1 MYTLRRVA
9 SFVSVVAFVDRY
21 RFGDSGGNARIPAA
35 AAAAVPR
42 IARSTTDTATEVTR
56 RRIFFFARST
66 DARARARI
74 VDPTNARGRVTDC
87 TPLRVAKHH
96 SIIIMMTMS
105 TRVVRRMRRGRRE
118 MSTTFDAIKSWLAGA
133 SSEDDPS
140 TSAAA
145 ALTSSSFTLT
155 EYVNLL
161 ERAETERADAAKR
174 GSSSSSS
181 TTGLGALF
189 GIPSSGSSQSVASK
203 SAAEL
208 TFDVGRARAF
218 VDAMSERERA
228 DPSTLTG
235 ARMRELSTIGTRAE
249 LAELLKTHA
258 LTRALMRRA
267 AQSFAGGASLP
278 TSAEAFADAL
288 RSGDAAMS
296 VEDRKREASA
306 MRGGYPGNRPCPCGS
321 RKKFKRCCGGD
332 G

>member
-1 MYTLRRVA
+1 
-9 SFVSVVAFVDRY
+9 
-21 RFGDSGGNARIPAA
+21 
-35 AAAAVPR
+35 
-42 IARSTTDTATEVTR
+42 
-56 RRIFFFARST
+56 
-66 DARARARI
+66 
-74 VDPTNARGRVTDC
+74 
-87 TPLRVAKHH
+87 
-96 SIIIMMTMS
+96 MS
-105 TRVVRRMRRGRRE
+105 TY
-118 MSTTFDAIKSWLAGA
+118 DAIKSWLAGA
-133 SSEDDPS
+133 SSADDPS

-145 ALTSSSFTLT
+145 ALTSTSSSFTLT

-174 GSSSSSS
+174 GSSSST

-189 GIPSSGSSQSVASK
+189 GVPSSSGSSSQSVASK

-235 ARMRELSTIGTRAE
+235 ARMRELSAIGTRAE

-267 AQSFAGGASLP
+267 AQSFAGGAPLP

>member
-1 MYTLRRVA
+1 
-9 SFVSVVAFVDRY
+9 
-21 RFGDSGGNARIPAA
+21 
-35 AAAAVPR
+35 
-42 IARSTTDTATEVTR
+42 
-56 RRIFFFARST
+56 
-66 DARARARI
+66 
-74 VDPTNARGRVTDC
+74 
-87 TPLRVAKHH
+87 
-96 SIIIMMTMS
+96 MS
-105 TRVVRRMRRGRRE
+105 TY
-118 MSTTFDAIKSWLAGA
+118 DAIKSWLAGA
-133 SSEDDPS
+133 SSADDPS

-145 ALTSSSFTLT
+145 ALTSFTLT

-174 GSSSSSS
+174 GSSSST

-189 GIPSSGSSQSVASK
+189 GVPSSSGSSSQSVASK

-235 ARMRELSTIGTRAE
+235 ARMRELSAIGTRAE

-267 AQSFAGGASLP
+267 AQSFAGGAPLP

>member
-1 MYTLRRVA
+1 
-9 SFVSVVAFVDRY
+9 
-21 RFGDSGGNARIPAA
+21 
-35 AAAAVPR
+35 
-42 IARSTTDTATEVTR
+42 
-56 RRIFFFARST
+56 
-66 DARARARI
+66 
-74 VDPTNARGRVTDC
+74 
-87 TPLRVAKHH
+87 
-96 SIIIMMTMS
+96 
-105 TRVVRRMRRGRRE
+105 

-145 ALTSSSFTLT
+145 LTSTSASFTLT

-174 GSSSSSS
+174 GSSSPSSS

-189 GIPSSGSSQSVASK
+189 GMPSSSGSSSQSVASK

-235 ARMRELSTIGTRAE
+235 ARMRELSAIGTRAE

-267 AQSFAGGASLP
+267 AQSFAGGAPLP

-288 RSGDAAMS
+288 RSGDAEMS

>member
-1 MYTLRRVA
+1 MSSTGRARSSDGRSVGRHCASRGIAHSFVMMSSSRVA
-9 SFVSVVAFVDRY
+9 
-21 RFGDSGGNARIPAA
+21 G
-35 AAAAVPR
+35 
-42 IARSTTDTATEVTR
+42 
-56 RRIFFFARST
+56 
-66 DARARARI
+66 RAMRG
-74 VDPTNARGRVTDC
+74 ARGV
-87 TPLRVAKHH
+87 
-96 SIIIMMTMS
+96 S
-105 TRVVRRMRRGRRE
+105 
-118 MSTTFDAIKSWLAGA
+118 TFDAIKSWLAGA
-133 SSEDDPS
+133 SSEDPS

-145 ALTSSSFTLT
+145 ALTSSFTLT

-174 GSSSSSS
+174 GSSSSTT

-189 GIPSSGSSQSVASK
+189 GIPDASQSSSQSVASK

-267 AQSFAGGASLP
+267 AQSFAGGAPLP
-278 TSAEAFADAL
+278 TSAEAFANAL
-288 RSGDAAMS
+288 RSGDAEMS

>member
-1 MYTLRRVA
+1 
-9 SFVSVVAFVDRY
+9 
-21 RFGDSGGNARIPAA
+21 
-35 AAAAVPR
+35 
-42 IARSTTDTATEVTR
+42 
-56 RRIFFFARST
+56 
-66 DARARARI
+66 
-74 VDPTNARGRVTDC
+74 
-87 TPLRVAKHH
+87 
-96 SIIIMMTMS
+96 MS
-105 TRVVRRMRRGRRE
+105 TY
-118 MSTTFDAIKSWLAGA
+118 DAIKSWLAGA
-133 SSEDDPS
+133 SSADDPS

-145 ALTSSSFTLT
+145 ALTSTSSSFTLT

-174 GSSSSSS
+174 GSTTTT

-189 GIPSSGSSQSVASK
+189 GIPSSGSSRSVASK

>member
-1 MYTLRRVA
+1 
-9 SFVSVVAFVDRY
+9 
-21 RFGDSGGNARIPAA
+21 
-35 AAAAVPR
+35 
-42 IARSTTDTATEVTR
+42 
-56 RRIFFFARST
+56 
-66 DARARARI
+66 
-74 VDPTNARGRVTDC
+74 
-87 TPLRVAKHH
+87 
-96 SIIIMMTMS
+96 MS
-105 TRVVRRMRRGRRE
+105 TY
-118 MSTTFDAIKSWLAGA
+118 DAIKSWLAGA
-133 SSEDDPS
+133 SSESDPS

-145 ALTSSSFTLT
+145 ALTSTSSSFTLT

-174 GSSSSSS
+174 GSSSS

-189 GIPSSGSSQSVASK
+189 GIPSSSRSVASK

-267 AQSFAGGASLP
+267 AQSFAGEASLP

-288 RSGDAAMS
+288 RSGDAEMS

>member
-1 MYTLRRVA
+1 
-9 SFVSVVAFVDRY
+9 
-21 RFGDSGGNARIPAA
+21 
-35 AAAAVPR
+35 
-42 IARSTTDTATEVTR
+42 
-56 RRIFFFARST
+56 
-66 DARARARI
+66 
-74 VDPTNARGRVTDC
+74 
-87 TPLRVAKHH
+87 
-96 SIIIMMTMS
+96 
-105 TRVVRRMRRGRRE
+105 

-145 ALTSSSFTLT
+145 ALTSTSASFTLT

-161 ERAETERADAAKR
+161 ERAENERADAAKR
-174 GSSSSSS
+174 GSAST

-189 GIPSSGSSQSVASK
+189 GIPSSSGSSSQSVASK

-267 AQSFAGGASLP
+267 AQSFAGGAPLP

>member
-1 MYTLRRVA
+1 
-9 SFVSVVAFVDRY
+9 
-21 RFGDSGGNARIPAA
+21 
-35 AAAAVPR
+35 
-42 IARSTTDTATEVTR
+42 
-56 RRIFFFARST
+56 
-66 DARARARI
+66 
-74 VDPTNARGRVTDC
+74 
-87 TPLRVAKHH
+87 
-96 SIIIMMTMS
+96 MS
-105 TRVVRRMRRGRRE
+105 TY
-118 MSTTFDAIKSWLAGA
+118 DAIKSWLAGA
-133 SSEDDPS
+133 SSEGDPS

-145 ALTSSSFTLT
+145 ALTSTSSSFTLT

-181 TTGLGALF
+181 SSTTTGLGALF
-189 GIPSSGSSQSVASK
+189 GIPSSSGSSSSQSVASK

-267 AQSFAGGASLP
+267 AQSFAGGAPLP

-288 RSGDAAMS
+288 RSGDAEMS

-321 RKKFKRCCGGD
+321 RKKFKRCCGG
-332 G
+332 GG